1 MRINKIGIIIFCAL
15 ITGAG
20 FFISGCNKKI
30 GTDVDTIEDIRNV
43 GAAENIRNDFTPI
56 II

>member
-43 GAAENIRNDFTPI
+43 LCEYTSL
-56 II
+56 